1 MARKKRTAPVAVEA
15 STQETSI
22 TFNTGLYARL
32 SVLDNG
38 KADGDPI
45 ESQIKIME
53 QYLSEHSELKL
64 VDQYLDNGYSGVSFE
79 RPQWERLMDDVKA
92 GKIDCII
99 VKDLSRLGR
108 NYIETGNF
116 LERICPNL
124 GIRFI
129 SVNDNYDTHNIHSR
143 DELTVSVKNIV
154 NDYYA
159 KDISMKSGAA
169 LKAKRQNGD
178 YIGNYAPHGYSK
190 DPENKSR
197 LVVNPETAPVIQ
209 QIYEWRAQGLGI
221 GTIARMLN
229 ERDIPSPGRY
239 RFEHGIITNNNKK
252 GSALLWN
259 RHALSDIL
267 RNIAYIGH
275 LAQGKCTASLIR
287 GIPVHRAPESEWD
300 IVYNTHAPIVSQELF
315 DRVQEVNEA
324 NAKAYKAAYGTCSH
338 LPTRSNPYR
347 EKLVCADCGTQ
358 LKLYRSI
365 SHDRKKAYFV
375 YICPTYVEHRE
386 LRCTKK
392 SIRCDDLDAA
402 VLQALRVQIELFC
415 NTQAVLMKLAEKR
428 ASSRDH
434 DTQTKSEIQKLQQE
448 IKRKQGY
455 ALALYE
461 DYKSGL
467 LTKEECVMA
476 REQYQKEIE
485 ALKEQVEHLECPEDR
500 AAQAVEKSK
509 EWGKL
514 FEEYRYA
521 EVISQELISAFVDR
535 IQVWADGSIKIT
547 FLFDNEL
554 KALQAQHKSLR
565 EEVA

>member
-15 STQETSI
+15 SPQETSI

-45 ESQIKIME
+45 ESQVKIME

-178 YIGNYAPHGYSK
+178 YIGNYAPHGYRK
-190 DPENKSR
+190 DPENKNR
-197 LVVNPETAPVIQ
+197 LLVDLETAPVIQ

-287 GIPVHRAPESEWD
+287 GIPIHRTPESEWD

-315 DRVQEVNEA
+315 DRVQAVNEA

-375 YICPTYVEHRE
+375 YICPTYEEHRE

-415 NTQAVLMKLAEKR
+415 NTQAVLMKLAEKV
-428 ASSRDH
+428 ASGRDH
-434 DTQTKSEIQKLQQE
+434 DTQAKSEIQKLQQE

-485 ALKEQVEHLECPEDR
+485 ALREQV
-500 AAQAVEKSK
+500 
-509 EWGKL
+509 
-514 FEEYRYA
+514 
-521 EVISQELISAFVDR
+521 
-535 IQVWADGSIKIT
+535 
-547 FLFDNEL
+547 
-554 KALQAQHKSLR
+554 
-565 EEVA
+565 

>member
-1 MARKKRTAPVAVEA
+1 MNLSASIRRKLLFGALSILVVGLFVCDLTSGAVGIGVQDVWNLMTGAPCEPL
-15 STQETSI
+15 TRDI
-22 TFNTGLYARL
+22 ILKIRL
-32 SVLDNG
+32 
-38 KADGDPI
+38 
-45 ESQIKIME
+45 
-53 QYLSEHSELKL
+53 
-64 VDQYLDNGYSGVSFE
+64 
-79 RPQWERLMDDVKA
+79 VKA
-92 GKIDCII
+92 LVALLAGIA
-99 VKDLSRLGR
+99 LAASGLLMQTLFR
-108 NYIETGNF
+108 NPLAGPF
-116 LERICPNL
+116 VL
-124 GIRFI
+124 GI
-129 SVNDNYDTHNIHSR
+129 S
-143 DELTVSVKNIV
+143 
-154 NDYYA
+154 
-159 KDISMKSGAA
+159 SGASLGVA
-169 LKAKRQNGD
+169 LFLLG
-178 YIGNYAPHGYSK
+178 APLLGVAAHS
-190 DPENKSR
+190 
-197 LVVNPETAPVIQ
+197 LL
-209 QIYEWRAQGLGI
+209 LGI

-287 GIPVHRAPESEWD
+287 GIPVHRTPESEWD
-300 IVYNTHAPIVSQELF
+300 IVYNTHEPIVSQELF
-315 DRVQEVNEA
+315 DRVQGVNEA

-347 EKLVCADCGTQ
+347 AKLLCADCGTQ
-358 LKLYRSI
+358 LKLYRCI
-365 SHDRKKAYFV
+365 SRDRKKAYFV
-375 YICPTYVEHRE
+375 YICPTYEEHRE

-415 NTQAVLMKLAEKR
+415 DTQAVLMKLAEKR
-428 ASSRDH
+428 ASGYAH
-434 DTQTKSEIQKLQQE
+434 DTQAKSEIHRIQQE

-485 ALKEQVEHLECPEDR
+485 ALKAQVERLECLEDG
-500 AAQAVEKSK
+500 AAQAIEKSK
-509 EWGKL
+509 EWEKR
-514 FEEYRYA
+514 FEEYRHA

-554 KALQAQHKSLR
+554 KGLRAQYKSLR

>member
-1 MARKKRTAPVAVEA
+1 MARKKKTVPAPVEA
-15 STQETSI
+15 AAQDSPVTSS
-22 TFNTGLYARL
+22 TGLYARL

-45 ESQIKIME
+45 ESQVKIIKH
-53 QYLSEHSELKL
+53 YLSEHPELRL
-64 VDQYLDNGYSGVSFE
+64 TDQYLDNGYSGVSFE
-79 RPQWERLMDDVKA
+79 RPQWERLMRDVRA
-92 GKIDCII
+92 GKINCII

-116 LERICPNL
+116 LERICPKL
-124 GIRFI
+124 GVRFI
-129 SVNDNYDTHNIHSR
+129 SVNDNYDTHNIRSQ

-169 LKAKRQNGD
+169 LKAKRQSGE
-178 YIGNYAPHGYSK
+178 YIGSYAPHGYHK
-190 DPENKSR
+190 DPENKNR
-197 LVVNPETAPVIQ
+197 LLVDPETAPVIR

-221 GTIARMLN
+221 GTIARILN

-239 RFEHGIITNNNKK
+239 RFEHGVITNNNKK

-259 RHALSDIL
+259 RHALTDIL
-267 RNIAYIGH
+267 RNIVYIGH

-287 GIPVHRAPESEWD
+287 GIPVHRVPESEWD
-300 IVYNTHAPIVSQELF
+300 IVYNTHEPIISQELF

-324 NAKAYKAAYGTCSH
+324 RAKAYKAAYGTCSH
-338 LPTRSNPYR
+338 LPTRRNPYR

-358 LKLYRSI
+358 LKLYRNI
-365 SHDRKKAYFV
+365 SRDRKKVYFV
-375 YICPTYVEHRE
+375 YICPTYEEHRE

-415 NTQAVLMKLAEKR
+415 NAQAVLMKLAEKR
-428 ASSRDH
+428 TSGCTDE
-434 DTQTKSEIQKLQQE
+434 TQKKSEICSIQQE

-455 ALALYE
+455 SLALYE

-485 ALKEQVEHLECPEDR
+485 ALKEQMELLECPQDSASKAIER
-500 AAQAVEKSK
+500 SK
-509 EWGKL
+509 EWEKR
-514 FEEYRYA
+514 FEEYRHA
-521 EVISQELISAFVDR
+521 EQVSPELISAFVDR

-554 KALQAQHKSLR
+554 KALQAQYKSLR

>member
-1 MARKKRTAPVAVEA
+1 MPRKRKTAPVAEEEV
-15 STQETSI
+15 TRTTTI
-22 TFNTGLYARL
+22 TAGTGLYARL

-45 ESQIKIME
+45 ENQVKIIE
-53 QYLSEHSELKL
+53 QYLSEHSELRL
-64 VDQYLDNGYSGVSFE
+64 VDRYLDNGYSGTSFE
-79 RPQWERLMDDVKA
+79 RPQWERLMQDVKA
-92 GKIDCII
+92 GKINCII

-116 LERICPNL
+116 LERICPKL

-129 SVNDNYDTHNIHSR
+129 SVNDNYDTKNIHSQ
-143 DELTVSVKNIV
+143 DELTASIKNIV

-159 KDISMKSGAA
+159 KDISMKSGAV
-169 LKAKRQNGD
+169 LKAKRQNGE
-178 YIGNYAPHGYSK
+178 YIGSYAPHGYRK
-190 DPENKSR
+190 DPENKNR
-197 LVVNPETAPVIQ
+197 LLIDPETAPVIQ
-209 QIYEWRAQGLGI
+209 QIYEWRAQGLGY
-221 GTIARMLN
+221 GTITRMLN

-267 RNIAYIGH
+267 RNIVYIGH

-287 GIPVHRAPESEWD
+287 GISAHRVPESEWD
-300 IVYNTHAPIVSQELF
+300 VVYNTHEPIISQELF
-315 DRVQEVNEA
+315 ERVQEVNDTK
-324 NAKAYKAAYGTCSH
+324 AKAYKAVYGTCSH

-375 YICPTYVEHRE
+375 YICPTYEEHRE

-402 VLQALRVQIELFC
+402 VLQALQVQIELFC
-415 NTQAVLMKLAEKR
+415 DTQAVLMKLADKKMPGR
-428 ASSRDH
+428 TD
-434 DTQTKSEIQKLQQE
+434 DTQAKSEIYKIQQE

-467 LTKEECVMA
+467 LTKEECVTA

-485 ALKEQVEHLECPEDR
+485 ALKEQAERLELPGDG
-500 AAQAVEKSK
+500 ASKAIEKSN
-509 EWGKL
+509 EWEKR
-514 FEEYRYA
+514 FEEYRLA
-521 EVISQELISAFVDR
+521 QQVSKELIAAFVDR
-535 IQVWADGSIKIT
+535 VQVWADGSIKIT

-554 KALQAQHKSLR
+554 KALQAQCKALQD
-565 EEVA
+565 EVA

>member
-1 MARKKRTAPVAVEA
+1 MARKRKMVPVAEEEA
-15 STQETSI
+15 ARTTTI
-22 TFNTGLYARL
+22 TASTGLYARL

-38 KADGDPI
+38 KAEGDPI
-45 ESQIKIME
+45 ESQVKIIE
-53 QYLSEHSELKL
+53 QYLSEHSELRL
-64 VDQYLDNGYSGVSFE
+64 VDRYLDNGYSGTSFE
-79 RPQWERLMDDVKA
+79 RPQWERLIQDVKA
-92 GKIDCII
+92 GKINCII

-116 LERICPNL
+116 LERICPKL

-129 SVNDNYDTHNIHSR
+129 SVNDNYDTKNIHSQ
-143 DELTVSVKNIV
+143 DELTASIKNIV

-159 KDISMKSGAA
+159 KDISMKSGAV
-169 LKAKRQNGD
+169 LKAKRQNGE
-178 YIGNYAPHGYSK
+178 YIGSYAPHGYRK
-190 DPENKSR
+190 DPENKNR
-197 LVVNPETAPVIQ
+197 LLIDPETAPVIQ
-209 QIYEWRAQGLGI
+209 QIYEWRAQGLGY
-221 GTIARMLN
+221 GTITRMLN

-267 RNIAYIGH
+267 RNIVYIGH

-287 GIPVHRAPESEWD
+287 GISAHRVPESEWD
-300 IVYNTHAPIVSQELF
+300 VVYNTHEPIISQELF
-315 DRVQEVNEA
+315 ERVQEVNDTK
-324 NAKAYKAAYGTCSH
+324 AKAYKAVYGTCSH

-375 YICPTYVEHRE
+375 YICPTYEEHRE

-402 VLQALRVQIELFC
+402 VLQALQVQIELFC
-415 NTQAVLMKLAEKR
+415 DTQAVLMKLADKKMPGR
-428 ASSRDH
+428 TD
-434 DTQTKSEIQKLQQE
+434 DTQAKSEIYKIQQE

-467 LTKEECVMA
+467 LTKEECVTA

-485 ALKEQVEHLECPEDR
+485 ALKEQAERLELPGDG
-500 AAQAVEKSK
+500 ASKAIEKSN
-509 EWGKL
+509 EWEKR
-514 FEEYRYA
+514 FEEYRLA
-521 EVISQELISAFVDR
+521 QQVSKELIAAFVDR
-535 IQVWADGSIKIT
+535 VQVWADGSIKIT

-554 KALQAQHKSLR
+554 KALQAQCKALQD
-565 EEVA
+565 EVA